1 MPHIHGAVT
10 AVSDAEFK
18 ELVSLSQAQA
28 ELLAQTAGL
37 AITLSNAMEAVAGF
51 IPCVHAFSELFV
63 GLKLSFGDAE
73 IKDVQMALDGV
84 RARAE
89 HVSAHRGVDKGEPFD
104 LIAAMKAYTATAA
117 KLSQLVANLHV
128 LASLAERAQ
137 RLGSTDDTLNKAIA
151 VSLALAAKSSVS
163 DSELAQAADNIA
175 QLIPLALELA

>member
-51 IPCVHAFSELFV
+51 IPCGHAFSELFV
-63 GLKLSFGDAE
+63 GLKLSFG
-73 IKDVQMALDGV
+73 DVQMALDGV